1 VIELADYDYALPP
14 SAIAQAPLAERSDAR
29 LLALDRRTG
38 ARAHRGIRDLPEL
51 LRPGDLLVLN
61 ATRVVPAR
69 LRGAKPSG
77 GRVEA
82 LLLGAMGPPGRFEAL
97 VKIRRGVALGLRLRF
112 TRGERAADA
121 EIAALLDHGR
131 VALQFD
137 AGVDPYAL
145 GETPLPPYI
154 ARAAADPRDAE
165 RYQTVFARTPGS
177 VAAPTAGLHFTH
189 ALLEAIR
196 ARGIET
202 AELILHV
209 GIGTFRP
216 LRDEDLAA
224 GALHAERFELP
235 AATARALAD
244 TRARGGRVVAVGTT
258 SARVLETC
266 ADGAGGV
273 VAGAGETQLLLAPG
287 ANFRVVDA
295 LLTNFHL
302 PRSSLLLLVAA
313 FAGREPVLAAY
324 REAIALGYRFYSY
337 GDAMLIS

>member
-1 VIELADYDYALPP
+1 VIELGDYDYALPP
-14 SAIAQAPLAERSDAR
+14 GAIAQAPLPERSAAR
-29 LLALDRRTG
+29 LMTLDRRSG
-38 ARAHRGIRDLPEL
+38 ARAQRGIRELPEL

-61 ATRVVPAR
+61 ATRVLPAR

-77 GRVEA
+77 GHVEA
-82 LLLGAMGPPGRFEAL
+82 LLLGPAGPAGRFEAL

-112 TRGERAADA
+112 TRGELAAEA

-131 VALQFD
+131 VALQFE

-154 ARAAADPRDAE
+154 ARATPDPRDVE
-165 RYQTVFARTPGS
+165 RYQTVFARAPGS

-189 ALLEAIR
+189 ALLDAIR
-196 ARGIET
+196 ARGVQT

-216 LRDEDLAA
+216 LRAEDLAE

-235 AATARALAD
+235 EATARAIA
-244 TRARGGRVVAVGTT
+244 TARACGGRVVAVGTT
-258 SARVLETC
+258 SARVLETR

-273 VAGAGETQLLLAPG
+273 VAGAGETRLFLAPG
-287 ANFRVVDA
+287 AQFRVVDA

-337 GDAMLIS
+337 GDAMFIS